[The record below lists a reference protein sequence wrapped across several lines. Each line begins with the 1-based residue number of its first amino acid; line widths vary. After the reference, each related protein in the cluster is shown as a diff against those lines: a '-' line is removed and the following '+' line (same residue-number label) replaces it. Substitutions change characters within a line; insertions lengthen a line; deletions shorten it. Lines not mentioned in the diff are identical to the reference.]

1 MATNKERRVLTINSG
16 SSSLKAGV
24 YRIRIPLGEDD
35 AQTKEPVDAYQKS
48 DNMVVE
54 KKSNVQEDLVLSVE
68 VERIGISGSR
78 MQIQDERGE
87 TLLDSEE
94 DLENHHAALRAF
106 FDWIESER
114 PHLKPDAVGHRIV
127 HGGDHHSQPQI
138 VTQDLLEE
146 LKKLIP
152 LDPEHLPQEIDGVH
166 FIEQEYPDLPQ
177 VACFDTAFHRKMP
190 VRAQLYALPRRFYQ
204 QGVQRYGFHGLSYE
218 YILQVLRDLD
228 GPLADGRV
236 IIAHLGNGAS
246 LAAIQGGKSIDTSMG
261 FTPAEGLVMG
271 TRCGDLDPG
280 VLIYLLEEKKMTPE
294 QVNSLI
300 NQKSG
305 LLGVSDSSEDMQD
318 LLEREGSDEHV
329 AEAIELFC
337 YRLKKYIGA
346 YAAALGG
353 LDMLVFTGG
362 IGEHAATIRQRVC
375 ADMQFLGIVL
385 DPERNQA
392 GKQLISSD
400 QSVVKVRVI
409 PTNEDLMIARHTMRL
424 VEREG

>member
-1 MATNKERRVLTINSG
+1 MANDKDRRVLTINSG

-24 YRIRIPLGEDD
+24 YRMHIPLGEDS
-35 AQTKEPVDAYQKS
+35 AQKMGPINSYQKS
-48 DNMVVE
+48 DGMAE
-54 KKSNVQEDLVLSVE
+54 KRKSGLLEDLVLSITM
-68 VERIGISGSR
+68 ERIGISGSR
-78 MQIQDERGE
+78 IQIQDEHGE
-87 TLLDSEE
+87 TLLDREK
-94 DLENHHAALRAF
+94 DLENHHAALEAF
-106 FDWIESER
+106 FRWIETER

-127 HGGDHHSQPQI
+127 HGGQNYSQPQI
-138 VTQDLLEE
+138 VTQNLLDE
-146 LKKLIP
+146 LQELIP

-166 FIEQEYPDLPQ
+166 FIDQEYPDLPQ
-177 VACFDTAFHRKMP
+177 VACFDTAFHRTMP
-190 VRAQLYALPRRFYQ
+190 VRARLYALPRRFYQ

-218 YILQVLRDLD
+218 YVIKELHDLD

-246 LAAIQGGKSIDTSMG
+246 LAAILSGKGIDTSMG
-261 FTPAEGLVMG
+261 FTPVEGLVMG

-280 VLIYLLEEKKMTPE
+280 ILIYLLEEKKMTPE
-294 QVNSLI
+294 QINSLI
-300 NQKSG
+300 NQKAG

-318 LLEREGSDEHV
+318 LLERESSDSNA

-353 LDMLVFTGG
+353 LDLLVFTGG

-375 ADMQFLGIVL
+375 ENMEFLGILL
-385 DPERNQA
+385 DSERNLA

-400 QSVVKVRVI
+400 QGSVKIRVI
-409 PTNEDLMIARHTMRL
+409 RTDEDLMIARHTMRL
-424 VEREG
+424 ID